1 MSLMGQNMQLLS
13 CSFPMSCCR
22 KSKRLTK
29 PAKLLLSTGHS
40 CPNVS
45 IQRHKVGIC
54 LRTCAASSVTKKV
67 STQNTAGKHRTSI
80 MRSTKNKEGLK
91 AAPGASDRKQQR

>member
-1 MSLMGQNMQLLS
+1 MLQEEQEA
-13 CSFPMSCCR
+13 
-22 KSKRLTK
+22 TK

-45 IQRHKVGIC
+45 IRRHKVGIC

-80 MRSTKNKEGLK
+80 MRSTNNKEGLK
-91 AAPGASDRKQQR
+91 AAPGAYDRKRQR